1 MNISTSIKDALR
13 GFLRNGQSIM
23 KATTSIDPDDV
34 PKQNLK
40 LVICGDEKTGKTKLF
55 DRITNDSYTEGYF
68 MTIGSDYKTCNR
80 LVPGANVNLEIW
92 DTAGNPQ
99 YRSILPIFFQDADI
113 VIVVYDVTNAKSFDA
128 IPAFVTDARNW
139 VGAPCDVAIFGTK
152 IDSWKNP
159 REIKF
164 DDAVAMAERLNARYF
179 ETSAVTTQGLED
191 ALRKML
197 KKALKR
203 KRLLPDWLLTSRDEG
218 EDEIEL
224 ME

>member
-1 MNISTSIKDALR
+1 MNMSISIKDTLR

-23 KATTSIDPDDV
+23 KAATSIDPDDLPV
-34 PKQNLK
+34 QKLK

-55 DRITNDSYTEGYF
+55 DRIINDTYSESYF
-68 MTIGSDYKTCNR
+68 ITIGSDYKTCHR
-80 LVPGANVNLEIW
+80 LLPGANVELEVW
-92 DTAGNPQ
+92 DTAGNSQ
-99 YRSILPIFFQDADI
+99 YRSILPIFFTDAD
-113 VIVVYDVTNAKSFDA
+113 VVVVVFDVTNAKSFESV
-128 IPAFVTDARNW
+128 PSFVTDARNW

-159 REIKF
+159 REVKF
-164 DDAVAMAERLNARYF
+164 EDAIATAERLNSRYF

-203 KRLLPDWLLTSRDEG
+203 KRLLPDWLMSSREEGDDETDLTD
-218 EDEIEL
+218 
-224 ME
+224 